1 MRFSDIGSNI
11 ELENKQRINL
21 SSHAYTVLQQDASLF
36 FPSYKT
42 ETGGIPSGIL
52 NHIFYHFRESA
63 ESSIEEALQNRKQ
76 TLNAVLQSIAS
87 DASKQA
93 AITLILQEYQ
103 LNLEQKRN
111 ARLAQKGCSFSFRID
126 SANLQELSTEMAQK
140 EGTHYQDK
148 VGLYWKAVIEEF
160 CELPYSERE
169 KVYQKEYWSS
179 ILSAIARKKR
189 LKLVLRSTYQTP
201 AGNSNI
207 WYFKPLSILQ
217 DSEKMYNYLT
227 GMMRSEFDSEWK
239 CGAVRLSSIIGC
251 KEQESHGSI
260 TLEEKRFIEALI
272 RQNGVQYLSSGKQT
286 QKIQVRLTK
295 QGVELYHRILHLR
308 PMFTDRYQEHDTW
321 VYEFDCLPWQA
332 ETYFFK
338 FGKEAVVLAPKML
351 SDLLQEK
358 YLHAWKAYRSLAV
371 NSEKDV

>member
-1 MRFSDIGSNI
+1 M
-11 ELENKQRINL
+11 
-21 SSHAYTVLQQDASLF
+21 
-36 FPSYKT
+36 
-42 ETGGIPSGIL
+42 
-52 NHIFYHFRESA
+52 
-63 ESSIEEALQNRKQ
+63 
-76 TLNAVLQSIAS
+76 
-87 DASKQA
+87 
-93 AITLILQEYQ
+93 
-103 LNLEQKRN
+103 
-111 ARLAQKGCSFSFRID
+111 
-126 SANLQELSTEMAQK
+126 
-140 EGTHYQDK
+140 
-148 VGLYWKAVIEEF
+148 
-160 CELPYSERE
+160 
-169 KVYQKEYWSS
+169 
-179 ILSAIARKKR
+179 
-189 LKLVLRSTYQTP
+189 LRGTYQTP

-251 KEQESHGSI
+251 KEQENHGSI
-260 TLEEKRFIEALI
+260 TLEEKRTIEALI

-308 PMFTDRYQEHDTW
+308 PMFTDRYRERDTW

-338 FGKEAVVLAPKML
+338 FGKEAVVLAPKTL

-358 YLHAWKAYRSLAV
+358 HLHAWKAYRALEV